1 MTNDL
6 LSLVTFDLP
15 TGSFLLWWGP
25 GWPLKTGR
33 NIFFILILFV
43 VEIFAKPSHEGNL
56 ISIKNLHPTQGAVGF
71 LEVESKEKKFINLDE
86 KKKKKLIEKSVVPVV
101 VGLDKKM
108 YMIDQH
114 HYVSVA
120 RRQKVKKVYYEI
132 VGDFSDSANLDVF
145 WKKMQE
151 HGWVYLKVNGVPID
165 PKDLPET
172 IDKLVDDQYRS
183 LAGQVREEGG
193 FEKTTIPFAEFFW
206 ADYFRPQI
214 QKSIVEFDFK
224 KAVELAIEIAHIPAA
239 AGLPGFKSEIPDKK
253 AAGF

>member
-1 MTNDL
+1 MNT
-6 LSLVTFDLP
+6 T
-15 TGSFLLWWGP
+15 
-25 GWPLKTGR
+25 R
-33 NIFFILILFV
+33 NVFFIFFLFL
-43 VEIFAKPSHEGNL
+43 VEIFAKPNL
-56 ISIKNLHPTQGAVGF
+56 DGLLVKIKDLHPTQGAVGF
-71 LEVESKEKKFINLDE
+71 LEVESKQKKFIRLDE
-86 KKKKKLIEKSVVPVV
+86 TKKKKLIKKSIVPVV
-101 VGLDKKM
+101 LGLDKKM

-120 RRQKVKKVYYEI
+120 RRERVKKVYYEI
-132 VGDFSDSANLDVF
+132 VGDLSDSANLDAF

-172 IDKLVDDQYRS
+172 IDKLVDDPYRS
-183 LAGQVREEGG
+183 LAGQVREEDG

-214 QKSIVEFDFK
+214 QKSIVESDFK
-224 KAVELAIEIAHIPAA
+224 KAVGLAKELVHVPAA
-239 AGLPGFKSEIPDKK
+239 AGLPGFTSEIPNKK